1 MSTAQRRERAFRE
14 REELILDSAAV
25 MLREQGYLGLNLDRL
40 AESVEYSKGTLYQH
54 FETKEDIVLAIV
66 ARALEWRTQLFERAA
81 RFQGKSRERILAVG
95 IADDV
100 LSREESAHFQL
111 MQMVKSRSIWQK
123 TAPERQRKVL
133 TLEERCF
140 GILELLVREGI
151 AAGDLNLPAA
161 QAAEVAFGLMTLS
174 LGTNLVADS
183 REWLE
188 GIGLPHPRETLRIN
202 QHRLLD
208 GLGWQPLLA
217 GWDYAATER
226 RVWSE
231 VFAKEQVS
239 PGTRP

>member
-1 MSTAQRRERAFRE
+1 VPTAHRREREFRQ
-14 REELILDSAAV
+14 REELILDSAGM

-66 ARALEWRTQLFERAA
+66 ARSLKWRTQLFERAA
-81 RFQGKSRERILAVG
+81 RFQGNSRERILAVG
-95 IADDV
+95 VADDV
-100 LSREESAHFQL
+100 LSQEESAHFQL
-111 MQMVKSRSIWQK
+111 VQMVKSRSIWEK
-123 TAPERQRKVL
+123 TDPERRRNVQ

-161 QAAEVAFGLMTLS
+161 KAAEVAFGLMTMS
-174 LGTNLVADS
+174 LGTNLVVDA

-188 GIGLPHPRETLRIN
+188 GIGLPQPRETLRVN
-202 QHRLLD
+202 QHRFLD
-208 GLGWQPLLA
+208 GLGWKPLLEK
-217 GWDYAATER
+217 WDYTETER

-231 VFAKEQVS
+231 VFPSERANHEAS
-239 PGTRP
+239 P